1 MIVLNDI
8 TVNFGE
14 KTVLENLSAAFEDG
28 QKYAV
33 MGQSGCGKTTILNV
47 ISGLIKAKSGNVQNT
62 VGNKISYVF
71 QEPRLY
77 DWMNVTENVS
87 IVSPLPKK
95 KAYERAKE
103 ILASL
108 GLEDSLDLF
117 PAELSGGMKQRV
129 SIARAIAYE
138 PDILLLD
145 EPFKALDEEMKKSV
159 AEYLF
164 SVMVGKTVIM
174 VTHDLSDTYYTDYT
188 VNVTNTPIS
197 SLDMV
202 KSNSN
207 LLNK

>member
-8 TVNFGE
+8 TVKFGE

-28 QKYAV
+28 KNYAV

-95 KAYERAKE
+95 KADERAKE

-188 VNVTNTPIS
+188 ANVTNTPIS

-202 KSNSN
+202 KSNSD

>member
-28 QKYAV
+28 KKYAV